1 MTVCLA
7 GAVPQAEPLAIVGL
21 ATRFPQDASTTER
34 LWQFLLAKKCA
45 HTPIP
50 EDRIGPGHYHP
61 DPEHGGTHAAQGML
75 CRRLD
80 SKKLGYHI
88 DI

>member
-1 MTVCLA
+1 MPGLLA
-7 GAVPQAEPLAIVGL
+7 EATPKAEPLAIVGL

-34 LWQFLLAKKCA
+34 LWQFLLAKRCA

-61 DPEHGGTHAAQGML
+61 DAEHGGTHSVKGVL
-75 CRRLD
+75 
-80 SKKLGYHI
+80 HT
-88 DI
+88 